1 MRNKFSFNSVPTIR
15 RRRSMF
21 DLSYSVK
28 TSMSVGKLYPIYIQ
42 EIYPGDTFKLK
53 SNIVTRVS
61 SAFLKPIMDNL
72 FQDTYFFFVPNR
84 LVYNKWEEVFG
95 KNSTGTWAV
104 SEFAKVPTINPK
116 ESPYFEVSSR
126 SVGDYLGLPLGRIPK
141 GVSILPFRAFA
152 LIWEEWFRDQNNEL
166 PMQLNRGDFDLSE
179 IPNNRPW
186 APNNYCGQL
195 PPVNKV
201 HDYFTSC
208 LPAPQ
213 KGNAIDL
220 FGGEDSVSVPVKS
233 YFRDFS
239 SSDLSDLNQPIRIET
254 NKRIQTSSDPYEG
267 LLSFAPS
274 TISSPFTAT
283 LGVGAGVGVV
293 AQNIQDD
300 TPRSWRF
307 RNLGVDI
314 PAISSFN
321 VNDLRNAIALQRML
335 EKDALGGT
343 RYTEY
348 ILSHFGVSS
357 PDARLNRTE
366 LLGGFRNPLSV
377 QQVAQTSQASDA
389 SPLGNVGAFSLS
401 NGTARYTK
409 GFTEA
414 GFVIGVSCIRYYH
427 TYQQGV
433 ERFWTRSERTDFY
446 DPVFANI
453 GEQPVFTSELF
464 AANSSTDLKA
474 NVFGYNEAFA
484 DLRFRPNRVT
494 GEMHSPNQIVG
505 FSNSQDIWHFADQ
518 YDSTPTLNSQFIE
531 ETPIFVDRTL
541 AVPSTSEDQFVVDIY
556 HKQTA
561 YRPLPVYGTPS
572 HLGVR

>member
-1 MRNKFSFNSVPTIR
+1 MRNRFSFNSVPTIR

-28 TSMSVGKLYPIYIQ
+28 TSMTVGKLYPIYLQ

-53 SNIVTRVS
+53 SNIVTRVT
-61 SAFLKPIMDNL
+61 SAFLKPVMDNL

-84 LVYNKWEEVFG
+84 LVYDKWEEVFG

-104 SEFAKVPTINPK
+104 SEFAKVPTINIPNNPAK
-116 ESPYFEVSSR
+116 APFISSR
-126 SVGDYLGLPLGRIPK
+126 SVGDYLGLPLGPLPS

-166 PMQLNRGDFDLSE
+166 PLHINRGDYVAGERPTSGVSWS
-179 IPNNRPW
+179 PNS
-186 APNNYCGQL
+186 YTSGL

-213 KGNAIDL
+213 KGSAVDL
-220 FGGEDSVSVPVKS
+220 FGEFGGVSVPVKS
-233 YFRDFS
+233 YFNDFS
-239 SSDLSDLNQPIRIET
+239 SEELSDLNQSIRIET
-254 NKRIQTSSDPYEG
+254 NKRISTSSDPYEG
-267 LLSFAPS
+267 LLSFIPS
-274 TISSPFTAT
+274 TISSPYTAT

-293 AQNIQDD
+293 SDNIKDS
-300 TPRSWRF
+300 TPNNWRF

-314 PAISSFN
+314 PNFASLN

-343 RYTEY
+343 RFAEY

-366 LLGGFRNPLSV
+366 LLGGFRNPLSI
-377 QQVAQTSQASDA
+377 QQVAQTSQASDT

-401 NGTARYTK
+401 NGVARYTK
-409 GFTEA
+409 GFTES

-427 TYQQGV
+427 TYQQGL

-453 GEQPVFTSELF
+453 GEQPVFTSELYS
-464 AANSSTDLKA
+464 AGLSNVKSQ
-474 NVFGYNEAFA
+474 VFGYGEAWA

-494 GEMHSPNQIVG
+494 GQMRTSG
-505 FSNSQDIWHFADQ
+505 SNSLDIWHFAD
-518 YDSTPTLNSQFIE
+518 YYENAPTLNSQFIE
-531 ETPIFVDRTL
+531 ETPAFVDRTL
-541 AVPSTSEDQFVVDIY
+541 AVPSTSEDQFIVDIY

-561 YRPLPVYGTPS
+561 YRPLPVYSTPS